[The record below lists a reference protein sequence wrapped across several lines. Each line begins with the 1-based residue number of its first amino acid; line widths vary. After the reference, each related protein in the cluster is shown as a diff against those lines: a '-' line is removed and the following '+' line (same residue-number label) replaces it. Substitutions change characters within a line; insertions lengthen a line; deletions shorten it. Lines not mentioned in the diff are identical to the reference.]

1 MRSSSGVRTLL
12 AIAAIVFCVGPLFV
26 QGLVAIDPESDV
38 GSKFPE
44 HPTLEPFVTV
54 LRDPNFLRALWNSF
68 VVATLTTV
76 ASVVLGGMAAFALA
90 KLRIPGR
97 GLILAATLAVSM
109 LPPVATVSPIFLAL
123 KALGLRDLA
132 PGLVLPYTSF
142 ALPLALWLLSAFF
155 AELPDELFQAAR
167 MDGCTPL
174 QTLRHVYMPLAGP
187 GVASTALLV
196 FVYAWNEFLFALT
209 FTSSPD
215 QRTVPVAISLFTT
228 GQKEPFAEVAA
239 ASILITLP
247 LVVMTLI
254 FQRRIV
260 AGLTAGAVKA

>member
-1 MRSSSGVRTLL
+1 MSWVRSLL
-12 AIAAIVFCVGPLFV
+12 ALAAVVFCVGPLV
-26 QGLVAIDPESDV
+26 IQALVSVDPESDL
-38 GSKFPE
+38 GSRFPDR
-44 HPTLEPFVTV
+44 PTVEAYLTV
-54 LRDPNFLRALWNSF
+54 LADPNFLRALWNSLL
-68 VVATLTTV
+68 VATLTTV
-76 ASVVLGGMAAFALA
+76 ASVGLGGMAAFALA

-97 GLILAATLAVSM
+97 APILAATLAVSM

-123 KALGLRDLA
+123 RAMGLRDLA

-142 ALPLALWLLSAFF
+142 ALPLALWLLTAFF

-167 MDGCTPL
+167 MDGCSPL
-174 QTLRHVYMPLAGP
+174 QTLRHVFIPLAGP
-187 GVASTALLV
+187 GVVSTGLLV
-196 FVYAWNEFLFALT
+196 FVFAWNEFLFALT
-209 FTSSPD
+209 LTSSPS

-239 ASILITLP
+239 ASVLVTLP
-247 LVVMTLI
+247 LILLTLA